1 MNHNQGR
8 QLSLQQKGI
17 CVPTATPAHKFPRL
31 KTNEQAVVEIPPFV
45 SLSTSAAVV
54 LLSPGILAALKQ
66 LSQCRSLAGMARPT
80 RVLLTLPAT
89 EIGHFNFAQR
99 GLYYF
104 GLALCRNLLTNHLS
118 RLILEVLERYC
129 YASTHYREGFHRHAF
144 LTRACFIY

>member
-104 GLALCRNLLTNHLS
+104 GLAIAQIPLDNPCESLIIQLLYINS
-118 RLILEVLERYC
+118 
-129 YASTHYREGFHRHAF
+129 
-144 LTRACFIY
+144 